1 MDKKEELFTDF
12 LIGEPRIKLFMSKEK
27 ENLIKEMKK
36 MLLEDEKIKCVLER
50 NEKIEILKSINI
62 NFNMETELTNAVESV
77 FGSTI
82 LAVNPLLKPLT
93 KQLNTNNIILKLNK
107 ESKSFFIEFN
117 YTINDSKLLEISSS
131 DANLVIDKYAS
142 IIYEE
147 KLKYNKQLEEEER
160 KKKEKERKR
169 IEEEQKLKEKQE
181 EKRRITEEE
190 RLKKEKE
197 FNDFFE
203 IKILK

>member
-1 MDKKEELFTDF
+1 MNKKEKLFTDF
-12 LIGEPRIKLFMSKEK
+12 LMGEPRIKLFMSEEK
-27 ENLIKEMKK
+27 ENLVKEMKK
-36 MLLEDEKIKCVLER
+36 MLLEDEKIKCILEK

-62 NFNMETELTNAVESV
+62 KFTMETELTNALEAA

-82 LAVNPLLKPLT
+82 LAVNPLLKPLA

-107 ESKSFFIEFN
+107 ESKCFFIEFS
-117 YTINDSKLLEISSS
+117 YTLNDSKSLEISSS

-160 KKKEKERKR
+160 QKKENERKK

-181 EKRRITEEE
+181 EEKRIVEKEKLR
-190 RLKKEKE
+190 KEKE

-203 IKILK
+203 M